1 MPTRITAVRFHRV
14 VEHEAVVSFRWRAD
28 SGHHG
33 ETDRLTM
40 IEWLEQGGEVVI
52 GDGRDEAPCAV
63 VKIPGIAPFIQAHVN
78 GQWCDR
84 LLALPRF

>member
-1 MPTRITAVRFHRV
+1 MPTRITHVRFHRV
-14 VEHEAVVSFRWRAD
+14 VEHEAVVSFRWRVE

-33 ETDRLTM
+33 ETDRMTM

-52 GDGRDEAPCAV
+52 GEGATRPRSPWSRSPES
-63 VKIPGIAPFIQAHVN
+63 APFVQAHVN

>member
-14 VEHEAVVSFRWRAD
+14 VEHEAAVSFRWQVD
-28 SGHHG
+28 GGHHG

-52 GDGRDEAPCAV
+52 GEGHEQARVGV
-63 VKIPGIAPFIQAHVN
+63 VKIPGMVPYIQAHVD

-84 LLALPRF
+84 LLGLPRF

>member
-14 VEHEAVVSFRWRAD
+14 VEHETAVSFRWQVD

-40 IEWLEQGGEVVI
+40 IEWLEQGGEVVV
-52 GDGRDEAPCAV
+52 GEGRDQARVAV
-63 VKIPGIAPFIQAHVN
+63 VKVPGMVPYLQAHID

-84 LLALPRF
+84 LLGLPRF

>member
-1 MPTRITAVRFHRV
+1 MPTRITHVRFHRV
-14 VEHEAVVSFRWRAD
+14 VEHEAVVSFRWRVE

-33 ETDRLTM
+33 ETDRMTM

-52 GDGRDEAPCAV
+52 GEGRDEAPVAV
-63 VKIPGIAPFIQAHVN
+63 VKIPGMTPFIQAHVN